1 VRFQAV
7 LFDLDGTLLDT
18 LDDLANSMNS
28 VLRGWGFP
36 EHGREQYKV
45 FVGDGVENLVRRS
58 LPEDRREEARVAEGV
73 AAMREEYT
81 KRWAELTQPYP
92 GIPDLLDGLSQRGVR
107 MAVLSNKPD
116 DFAKLMVA
124 ALLPQWRFEAV
135 LGVRPGVPRKP
146 DPGAALEIAK
156 GLGVE
161 PAAFLYLGDT
171 NTDMKTAVSAGMFPV
186 GALWGFRP
194 GHELTANGAKRLI
207 QNPPDLLGLL

>member
-1 VRFQAV
+1 
-7 LFDLDGTLLDT
+7 
-18 LDDLANSMNS
+18 
-28 VLRGWGFP
+28 
-36 EHGREQYKV
+36 
-45 FVGDGVENLVRRS
+45 
-58 LPEDRREEARVAEGV
+58 
-73 AAMREEYT
+73 
-81 KRWAELTQPYP
+81 
-92 GIPDLLDGLSQRGVR
+92 
-107 MAVLSNKPD
+107 
-116 DFAKLMVA
+116 MVA

-135 LGVRPGVPRKP
+135 LGVRPGVPKKP